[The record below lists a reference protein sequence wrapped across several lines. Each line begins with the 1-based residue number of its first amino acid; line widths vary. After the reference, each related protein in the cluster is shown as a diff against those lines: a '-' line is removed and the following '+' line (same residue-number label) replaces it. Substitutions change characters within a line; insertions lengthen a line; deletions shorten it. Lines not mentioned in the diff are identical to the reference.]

1 MPPLPP
7 TRLLLTVGLLSFGQW
22 LALLLPLLFVTG
34 RFMLPTLP
42 VVLLELTDVLRPATF
57 ADSRGVVTVV
67 PRVDDVLPDDVA
79 TSLRGVLTVALP
91 RLALLPLVLFVTC
104 VRVPLTERPFLSRVC
119 AETVE
124 VAINIPITNREF
136 TTMFL
141 ITVFI
146 IPNFKLLI
154 KMSFRHLSFVK
165 FDTKINKRFNIQ
177 RLF

>member
-1 MPPLPP
+1 
-7 TRLLLTVGLLSFGQW
+7 
-22 LALLLPLLFVTG
+22 
-34 RFMLPTLP
+34 MLPTLP
-42 VVLLELTDVLRPATF
+42 VVLLEPIEVLRPATA
-57 ADSRGVVTVV
+57 ADSRGVVTEV

-79 TSLRGVLTVALP
+79 TFLRGELTVALP

-124 VAINIPITNREF
+124 VAITIPITNRES

-146 IPNFKLLI
+146 IPNFLLLI
-154 KMSFRHLSFVK
+154 KMSFRYLSFVK

>member
-7 TRLLLTVGLLSFGQW
+7 TRLLLTVGLLSFGQCF
-22 LALLLPLLFVTG
+22 ALLLQLLLVTG
-34 RFMLPTLP
+34 RLMLPTLP
-42 VVLLELTDVLRPATF
+42 VVLLELTEVLRPATF

-146 IPNFKLLI
+146 IPNF
-154 KMSFRHLSFVK
+154 
-165 FDTKINKRFNIQ
+165 
-177 RLF
+177 

>member
-42 VVLLELTDVLRPATF
+42 VVLLELTEVLRPATF

-67 PRVDDVLPDDVA
+67 PRVDDALPDDVA
-79 TSLRGVLTVALP
+79 TSLRGVLTV
-91 RLALLPLVLFVTC
+91 ALLPLVLFVTC

-146 IPNFKLLI
+146 IPKFKLLI
-154 KMSFRHLSFVK
+154 KM
-165 FDTKINKRFNIQ
+165 
-177 RLF
+177 

>member
-1 MPPLPP
+1 MPGRAFEPLRKSLGLPVTFLLSAGRLVPPLPP
-7 TRLLLTVGLLSFGQW
+7 TWLLLTVGLLSFGQW

-42 VVLLELTDVLRPATF
+42 VVLLELTEVLRPPTL
-57 ADSRGVVTVV
+57 ADSRGVVTEV
-67 PRVDDVLPDDVA
+67 PRVDVALPDDVA

-146 IPNFKLLI
+146 IPNF
-154 KMSFRHLSFVK
+154 
-165 FDTKINKRFNIQ
+165 
-177 RLF
+177 

>member
-1 MPPLPP
+1 MPGRAFEPLRKSLGLPVTFLLSAGRLVPPLPP

-34 RFMLPTLP
+34 RFMLPTLA
-42 VVLLELTDVLRPATF
+42 VVLLELTEVLRPATF

-146 IPNFKLLI
+146 IPNF
-154 KMSFRHLSFVK
+154 
-165 FDTKINKRFNIQ
+165 
-177 RLF
+177 

>member
-1 MPPLPP
+1 MPGRAFEPLRKSLGLPVTFLLSAGRLVPPLPP

-42 VVLLELTDVLRPATF
+42 VVLLELTEVLRPATF

-146 IPNFKLLI
+146 IPNF
-154 KMSFRHLSFVK
+154 
-165 FDTKINKRFNIQ
+165 
-177 RLF
+177 

>member
-1 MPPLPP
+1 
-7 TRLLLTVGLLSFGQW
+7 
-22 LALLLPLLFVTG
+22 
-34 RFMLPTLP
+34 MLPTLP
-42 VVLLELTDVLRPATF
+42 VVLLELTEVLRPPTL
-57 ADSRGVVTVV
+57 ADSRGVVTEV

-146 IPNFKLLI
+146 IPNF
-154 KMSFRHLSFVK
+154 
-165 FDTKINKRFNIQ
+165 
-177 RLF
+177 

>member
-1 MPPLPP
+1 M
-7 TRLLLTVGLLSFGQW
+7 
-22 LALLLPLLFVTG
+22 
-34 RFMLPTLP
+34 PTLP
-42 VVLLELTDVLRPATF
+42 VVLLELTEVLRPATF

-79 TSLRGVLTVALP
+79 TSLRGVLTV
-91 RLALLPLVLFVTC
+91 ALLPLVLFVTC

-146 IPNFKLLI
+146 IPNF
-154 KMSFRHLSFVK
+154 
-165 FDTKINKRFNIQ
+165 
-177 RLF
+177 